1 MGMRQLV
8 IAFIGGGNMAEA
20 MIAGLIRSGHAADH
34 ILVAEPQA
42 VRREALAGQYGII
55 TIEDNQGA
63 ATKADLLVAAV
74 KPQQMVKALQ
84 EVVGHLKPEATVVSI
99 AAGVT
104 LASLQ
109 GWLGKD
115 AHVVR
120 VMPNTPALL
129 GAGISGMFTLA
140 GEEHR
145 ARAEYVM
152 GGCGETIWVGSEPQL
167 NAVTAVSGSGPAY
180 FFLLAELMQATA
192 VKLGLP
198 EAVAAKLVAQTAL
211 GAGKMLAESG
221 RNAEQ
226 LRHQVTSPGGTTQAA
241 LDVMYEKGM
250 PEAVRGGVLAANRRS
265 EELSK

>member
-1 MGMRQLV
+1 MSMRQLV

-20 MIAGLIRSGHAADH
+20 MVAGLIRSGHAANH
-34 ILVAEPQA
+34 ILVAEPQPA
-42 VRREALAGQYGII
+42 RREALVAQYGIVASG
-55 TIEDNQGA
+55 ENQEA
-63 ATKADLLVAAV
+63 AAKADLLVVAV
-74 KPQQMVKALQ
+74 KPQQMAKALQ
-84 EVVGHLKPEATVVSI
+84 GVAEQLKPDATVVSI
-99 AAGVT
+99 AAGVK
-104 LASLQ
+104 LAMLQ
-109 GWLGKD
+109 GWLGSD

-140 GEEHR
+140 DEVHR

-152 GGCGETIWVGSEPQL
+152 GGCGEALWVESEPQL

-192 VKLGLP
+192 IKLGLP
-198 EAVAAKLVAQTAL
+198 ESVAAKLVAQTAL

-221 RNAEQ
+221 RSAEQ